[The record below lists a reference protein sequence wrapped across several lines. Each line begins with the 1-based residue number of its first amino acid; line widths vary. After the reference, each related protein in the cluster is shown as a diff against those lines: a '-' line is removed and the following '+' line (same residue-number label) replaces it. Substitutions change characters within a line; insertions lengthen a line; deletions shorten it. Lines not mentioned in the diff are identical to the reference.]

1 MHTPI
6 TIAASE
12 LQTITDLLPRLRASM
27 AARGDVT
34 PYAVLQA
41 AARASEGRRT
51 PKATIAAILAS
62 ATMAGETAAEVEYD
76 ALTPE
81 TARALLRRAGSDVV
95 PDYADEAAR
104 EIVRASCARTVR
116 DADLRDTRI
125 AILATEAWARAFR
138 AAWPA
143 EDVAAL
149 AAQD

>member
-1 MHTPI
+1 MHT
-6 TIAASE
+6 IAVRILESASVAGTE
-12 LQTITDLLPRLRASM
+12 
-27 AARGDVT
+27 
-34 PYAVLQA
+34 A
-41 AARASEGRRT
+41 AAFS
-51 PKATIAAILAS
+51 
-62 ATMAGETAAEVEYD
+62 YD

-143 EDVAAL
+143 EDVARL
-149 AAQD
+149 AMTIEPDGFDFEAHRASY

>member
-1 MHTPI
+1 MNTTTTNWNRKTFTAI
-6 TIAASE
+6 S
-12 LQTITDLLPRLRASM
+12 D
-27 AARGDVT
+27 D
-34 PYAVLQA
+34 
-41 AARASEGRRT
+41 GRRT

-104 EIVRASCARTVR
+104 EIVRASCARNVR

>member
-6 TIAASE
+6 TIAA
-12 LQTITDLLPRLRASM
+12 TTLRSI
-27 AARGDVT
+27 AAD
-34 PYAVLQA
+34 
-41 AARASEGRRT
+41 ERRT

>member
-1 MHTPI
+1 MHA
-6 TIAASE
+6 IA
-12 LQTITDLLPRLRASM
+12 TT
-27 AARGDVT
+27 
-34 PYAVLQA
+34 
-41 AARASEGRRT
+41 
-51 PKATIAAILAS
+51 ILAL
-62 ATMAGETAAEVEYD
+62 ATMAGEEAAGREYD

-104 EIVRASCARTVR
+104 EIVRAQLARNVR

-149 AAQD
+149 AAQVTS